1 MYAFFCAEKYTE
13 LELVS
18 INIFQD
24 HMLKMLYY
32 MVLQNWEK
40 VLFQYGKRLAIL
52 KILCT
57 MLSDFPANCGED
69 PPGAVPAGPDPGSA
83 RFFRAIAACPLRL
96 ARGGHK
102 VVIEKCGSRVCCG
115 ASAELTRNGLAVH
128 FNPGDV

>member
-69 PPGAVPAGPDPGSA
+69 PPGAGPAGPDPGSA
-83 RFFRAIAACPLRL
+83 RFFRAMAACA
-96 ARGGHK
+96 ARPHARVSGK
-102 VVIEKCGSRVCCG
+102 PARYDDPIVVIG
-115 ASAELTRNGLAVH
+115 ASEFYEARCRQHHEVPR
-128 FNPGDV
+128 D

>member
-69 PPGAVPAGPDPGSA
+69 PPGAVPAGPDPESNT
-83 RFFRAIAACPLRL
+83 AAP
-96 ARGGHK
+96 AQ
-102 VVIEKCGSRVCCG
+102 IGSRRAQGGRQVVW
-115 ASAELTRNGLAVH
+115 SRQL
-128 FNPGDV
+128 P